1 MRCLMHEETLSQFVD
16 LRRLGDDGASLGGV
30 MPLAGRERL
39 AGSLVEST
47 GTASAEVRVSR
58 EPGGEIVARGR
69 VDARLAL
76 QCQRCLG
83 AVTVPVHADF
93 RVAVVATEA
102 DAEGHD
108 EAVVA
113 LDDRLDVFALLED
126 ELILELPV
134 VALHDADST
143 CAHARH
149 HFGPPGEPEPER
161 ENPFAVLAELKR
173 RDDH

>member
-1 MRCLMHEETLSQFVD
+1 MHEETLPQFVD
-16 LRRLGDDGASLGGV
+16 LRRLGDDGASLTGS

-47 GTASAEVRVSR
+47 GTASADIRVSR
-58 EPGGEIVARGR
+58 EPGGLVIAEGQ
-69 VDARLAL
+69 VDAGLAL

-83 AVTVPVHADF
+83 TVTVPVHADF
-93 RVAVVATEA
+93 RVVVVATEA
-102 DAEGHD
+102 DTEGHD

-113 LDDRLDVFALLED
+113 LDERLDVFALLED

-134 VALHDADST
+134 VALHDADSG
-143 CAHARH
+143 CADSKQ